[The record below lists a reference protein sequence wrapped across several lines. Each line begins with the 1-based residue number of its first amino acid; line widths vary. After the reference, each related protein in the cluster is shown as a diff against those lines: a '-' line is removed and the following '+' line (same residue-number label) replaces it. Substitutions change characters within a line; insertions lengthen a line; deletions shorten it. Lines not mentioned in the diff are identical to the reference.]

1 MKNSLKE
8 TPQAGREI
16 RKFVLIVLALIFAS
30 TISTTMV
37 VVRVVYTGYF
47 QYFFL
52 VWNLFLAWLPFLFAL
67 VVVGFRRNQV
77 MLGMFGLLWLL
88 FFPNTSYL
96 VTDLIHLHHTD
107 IIPVWYDAFM
117 LFAFALT
124 GLMLGL
130 LSLYFVHA
138 VVRSYAGT
146 AVGWLFV
153 LAVTVLG
160 GVGVYIGRFMR
171 WNSWDVFTNP
181 LSLANDLALNFLRPE
196 LFLKAFVTTGLL
208 TAVFLM
214 TYLILFLLPRMSLDV
229 VMIDDQRLKIKD

>member
-1 MKNSLKE
+1 MKNALKE
-8 TPQAGREI
+8 TFPAALASQDP
-16 RKFVLIVLALIFAS
+16 RKFVLIVLALLFAS
-30 TISTTMV
+30 IVPTMMV
-37 VVRVVYTGYF
+37 VVRIAYTGYF

-67 VVVGFRRNQV
+67 VVVGFRRKQV
-77 MLGMFGLLWLL
+77 MLGAFGLLWLL
-88 FFPNTSYL
+88 FFPNTTYL
-96 VTDLIHLHHTD
+96 VTDLIHLRYTS
-107 IIPVWYDAFM
+107 IIPIWYDAFM

-138 VVRSYAGT
+138 VVRSYTGT

-153 LAVTVLG
+153 VAVTVLG

-181 LSLANDLALNFLRPE
+181 LSLANDLLLNFLRPE
-196 LFLKAFVTTGLL
+196 LFLKAFVTTGVL
-208 TAVFLM
+208 TAVFLV

-229 VMIDDQRLKIKD
+229 VKVNE